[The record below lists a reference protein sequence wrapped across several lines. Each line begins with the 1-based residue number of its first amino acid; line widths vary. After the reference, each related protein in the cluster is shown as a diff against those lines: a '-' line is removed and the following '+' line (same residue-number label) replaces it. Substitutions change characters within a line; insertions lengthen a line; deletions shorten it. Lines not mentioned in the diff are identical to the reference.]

1 MYIGCEIA
9 SWCIIYIQVL
19 FGFNLQVEYSIMS
32 EFEEAGIE
40 VESRTFKTN
49 QNPTD
54 VIEDLFVSQLQTN
67 SNGS

>member
-1 MYIGCEIA
+1 
-9 SWCIIYIQVL
+9 
-19 FGFNLQVEYSIMS
+19 MS

-54 VIEDLFVSQLQTN
+54 VIEDLFVSQPQPN